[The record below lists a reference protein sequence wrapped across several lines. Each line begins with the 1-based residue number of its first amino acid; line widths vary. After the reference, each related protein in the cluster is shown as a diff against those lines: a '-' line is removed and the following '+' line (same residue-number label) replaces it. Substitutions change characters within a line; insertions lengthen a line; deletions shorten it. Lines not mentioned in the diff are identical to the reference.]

1 MTQVVFAA
9 RDTLRDPDHAPVLW
23 GRAIELCE
31 CLEQCDHGESRLAM
45 AIALREDIRAGVRNT
60 RDLADEIVWFIRAL
74 EHDLVDDEL
83 DSIVD
88 EVVRCDQFDG

>member
-23 GRAIELCE
+23 GRTIELCE
-31 CLEQCDHGESRLAM
+31 IIEQRGHSENQLAM
-45 AIALREDIRAGVRNT
+45 VTALREDIRAGVRNT
-60 RDLADEIVWFIRAL
+60 HDLADEIVWFVRAI